1 MEDLKKILTD
11 ARIIPA
17 LSDLLQHGAECW
29 LVGGTLR
36 DWLLGR
42 PVKDFDIATPKD
54 PSDLAMRFAERVGGK
69 WFLMDQQR
77 RQSRVV
83 LRGEGITCDFA
94 PFRAPD
100 LKGDLRMRDFTVN
113 ALALPL
119 AGEFSEKLLDVV
131 GGREDLAL
139 KRLRACSEWVFFD
152 DPLRVLKG
160 VRHCAELGFRLEEE
174 TRRQMARAAGLLDRV
189 APERIRA
196 EVAAIFSAPSPAD
209 HLPLLHSLGL
219 DGKLFGPSQV
229 EEGFD
234 RGVQL
239 AARMEKITRN
249 LAADDAA
256 AALLDEELEAGLSRR
271 TLLTFAAFLRGYA
284 PQDPAGLS
292 ASLRLGAKAV
302 TALPAL
308 AALPRNRAAEIAA
321 LPDTPRGRALWAAS
335 LGAGAVNSLMFI
347 SLFKKE
353 SPEEAAAEVLPLLH
367 DVIDCTRGGRIPDLI
382 DGRWVRENLGL
393 GEGPEVGSVLEMLRR
408 EEIAGRVKSAHEAR
422 KFLKSLAKKIVDN
435 ETGGTL

>member
-17 LSDLLQHGAECW
+17 LTDLLGPGRGCW

-42 PVKDFDIATPKD
+42 PVKDFDIATPGD
-54 PSDLAMRFAERVGGK
+54 PSDLAVRFADRVGGK
-69 WFLMDQQR
+69 WFLMDEKR

-83 LRGEGITCDFA
+83 LKGRGIVCDFA

-100 LKGDLRMRDFTVN
+100 LEGDLRLRDFTVN

-119 AGEFSEKLLDVV
+119 TGDFPGEPVDVV
-131 GGREDLAL
+131 GGREDLAR

-174 TRRQMARAAGLLDRV
+174 TRGLMARAAALLDRV

-196 EVAAIFSAPSPAD
+196 ELAAIFAAPSPGD

-219 DGKLFGPSQV
+219 DRQLFGPPQV
-229 EEGFD
+229 EEGFQQ
-234 RGVQL
+234 GVRL
-239 AARMEKITRN
+239 AVRMGQITRS
-249 LAADDAA
+249 LAEDGSV
-256 AALLDEELEAGLSRR
+256 AALLDEEVEAGLSRR
-271 TLLTFAAFLRGYA
+271 TLLTFAAFLRGYVPPDA
-284 PQDPAGLS
+284 AGLC
-292 ASLRLGAKAV
+292 ARLRLGAKASA
-302 TALPAL
+302 TLPAL
-308 AALPRNRAAEIAA
+308 AALTADRTAEIAA
-321 LPDTPRGRALWAAS
+321 LPDLPRGRALWAAS
-335 LGAGAVNSLMFI
+335 LGAGAVDSVMFLA
-347 SLFKKE
+347 LFAGGPAE
-353 SPEEAAAEVLPLLH
+353 TAAASVLLLLH
-367 DVIDCTRGGRIPDLI
+367 DVIDCTRAGRIPDLV
-382 DGRWVRENLGL
+382 DGRWVLENLGL
-393 GEGPEVGSVLEMLRR
+393 EEGPQVGKALEALRR
-408 EEIAGRVKSAHEAR
+408 EEIAGRVRSEDEAR
-422 KFLKSLAKKIVDN
+422 KFLISLEKKIVDN